1 MTNTLT
7 TFQTINNTP
16 MMSSRQLATV
26 LGSTHREVLRG
37 IRNMAEEL
45 EIDVCSA
52 APTSISMIEDV
63 YIDSWNREQEMF
75 WLNEELTMTYASGY
89 SLKLRNLI
97 VKEWIDYRDAFK
109 LIEEAENME
118 EVKAVTLATRLKLR
132 SNHKQFAQ
140 TIQDNRETLKLAKG
154 HEHSAVLTL
163 ACKITT
169 GIIPKKFKDL
179 TGKSV
184 RDYFVE
190 EGLYEAM
197 LRYDDVMSKIEI
209 YSEFGLGYQDIKT
222 KLEAAYPEPIIK
234 ITNTTI

>member
-16 MMSSRQLATV
+16 MMSSRQLAEV

-45 EIDVCSA
+45 EIDVCST
-52 APTSISMIEDV
+52 APTSISMVEDV

-97 VKEWIDYRDAFK
+97 VKEWINYRDAFK

-118 EVKAVTLATRLKLR
+118 EVRAVTLATRLKLR
-132 SNHKQFAQ
+132 SNHKKFTQ
-140 TIQDNRETLKLAKG
+140 TVQDNRETLKLAKG
-154 HEHSAVLTL
+154 HEHSALLTL
-163 ACKITT
+163 ACKIVT
-169 GIIPKKFKDL
+169 GIIPKKFKEL
-179 TGKSV
+179 TGKNV

-209 YSEFGLGYQDIKT
+209 YSEFGLGYQDIKA
-222 KLEAAYPEPIIK
+222 KLEGIYPEPFFK
-234 ITNTTI
+234 L